1 MSTTPVTILR
11 RPVAALALIGL
22 MACVS
27 RTAAA
32 EEEGGIWVGPLNLS
46 PTLSVGVFY
55 DSNPDEVNENRKELM
70 EAADLLENEQV
81 AVLDI
86 DNGARFETYAIVGGP
101 GDMCLNGAAARLVQ
115 PGDRIIV
122 ISYADYDQAEMEHY
136 EPRVVHVDSSN
147 QIIDEDTAAAIAAA
161 TDPTPAPEDAIA
173 TVNGVPIAR
182 AAYET
187 QVARAAAYFTQQPGF
202 DATSEAGRQAIARF
216 RAGYLEVMID
226 QALIAQAAAALGVA
240 VSDEEIAAEMAL
252 VRGEDAAAYA
262 DWLAASGLTEE
273 SLRAQVADELLTR
286 AVRDAVTAD
295 VPREQPQIH
304 AHHILLLDTASAE
317 EALDRLTEGDAF
329 AQVAA
334 DLSQDAATRT
344 SGGDLGYL
352 PKGVMPP
359 AFDEA
364 AWALAPG
371 ARSGIVESEVG
382 LHIILV
388 EAEEATRPVAEE
400 YWPAVQQHA
409 FEDWLAAQ
417 RAAATVWRAE

>member
-1 MSTTPVTILR
+1 MRRTEILLILC
-11 RPVAALALIGL
+11 VAGALALGGCSAPPPDPGL
-22 MACVS
+22 PTLPVAGPAAS
-27 RTAAA
+27 RPAPTPTAIADTL
-32 EEEGGIWVGPLNLS
+32 EPPS
-46 PTLSVGVFY
+46 PTA
-55 DSNPDEVNENRKELM
+55 PP
-70 EAADLLENEQV
+70 A
-81 AVLDI
+81 
-86 DNGARFETYAIVGGP
+86 
-101 GDMCLNGAAARLVQ
+101 
-115 PGDRIIV
+115 
-122 ISYADYDQAEMEHY
+122 
-136 EPRVVHVDSSN
+136 
-147 QIIDEDTAAAIAAA
+147 TAPTPAA

-295 VPREQPQIH
+295 VPREQPQIY

-317 EALDRLTEGDAF
+317 EALARLTEGDAF

-371 ARSGIVESEVG
+371 EPSGIVESEVG